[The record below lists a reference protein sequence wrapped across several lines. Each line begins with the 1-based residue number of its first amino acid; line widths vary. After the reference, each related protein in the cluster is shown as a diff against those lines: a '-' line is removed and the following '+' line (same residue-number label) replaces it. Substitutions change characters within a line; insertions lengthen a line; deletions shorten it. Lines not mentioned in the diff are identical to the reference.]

1 MKSNNKPSGGSENKG
16 GTLSSVQFF
25 NALNKYIPALVLQ
38 QWIEKYVK
46 ESQ

>member
-1 MKSNNKPSGGSENKG
+1 MKSNNKPSGSENKG

-38 QWIEKYVK
+38 
-46 ESQ
+46 